1 MAMATGDDVVLGIY
15 VREILSDMSLQETC
29 DPLNQFVFL
38 YELRIHFE
46 HDCDHLH
53 EANTF

>member
-1 MAMATGDDVVLGIY
+1 MAMATGDDVGLGIY
-15 VREILSDMSLQETC
+15 VHEILSDMSLQETF
-29 DPLNQFVFL
+29 DPLTQFVFL

-46 HDCDHLH
+46 HDYDHLH